1 MVNRSFTKKA
11 LCVGAAIGAVLF
23 EVAVFL
29 GCEFAL
35 LTYSNTHMGSLG
47 NLAFFAVLF
56 VIPMLG
62 SVIVSSTPLVVYRG
76 TKKYL
81 DAAYRRREWML
92 EHFGKDAVVSA
103 RETLLKAIML
113 VICFCA
119 ALVTAFVVTYV
130 CATFRIIAG
139 TVIVATAVIVVG
151 LFVYGTWRVFN
162 YYKVK
167 HSKAVRKSIRRRYR
181 EM

>member
-1 MVNRSFTKKA
+1 MVNHSFTKKA
-11 LCVGAAIGAVLF
+11 LCVGAAISAVIF
-23 EVAVFL
+23 EVVVFF
-29 GCEFAL
+29 GCAFAL
-35 LTYSNTHMGSLG
+35 LTYSNTHMGNLG
-47 NLAFFAVLF
+47 DLAFFAVLL
-56 VIPMLG
+56 ILMLG
-62 SVIVSSTPLVVYRG
+62 GVIMDCTTWVVYRS

-92 EHFGKDAVVSA
+92 EHFGKDAVVSVK
-103 RETLLKAIML
+103 EMLLKAIML
-113 VICFCA
+113 VICFFA
-119 ALVTAFVVTYV
+119 AIVTTFVVIY
-130 CATFRIIAG
+130 AYSIFKFIAG
-139 TVIVATAVIVVG
+139 TVVVMTAVTLVS